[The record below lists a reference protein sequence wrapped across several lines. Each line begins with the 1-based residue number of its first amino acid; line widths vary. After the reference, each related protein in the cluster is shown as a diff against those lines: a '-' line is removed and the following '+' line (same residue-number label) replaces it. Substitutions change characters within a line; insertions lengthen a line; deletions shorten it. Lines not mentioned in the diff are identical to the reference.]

1 MSDQAIEEDVDLSA
15 FPLLRIDQIHR
26 HTTQTLIDAEAQL
39 ISDELELPFVQKL
52 LSSVQHE
59 LTSRREG
66 KQSLPPLQSTSS
78 LVTVKRLANAA
89 NINKQEQSTR
99 RAIVSSSSQSPTRR
113 SIVSTSTAAAT
124 PIRSQQ
130 HQQPSFF
137 VSNSPNNNAKSIS
150 NFRSRA
156 KLAKA
161 SLQARSNEANL
172 QELEQK
178 RLDRTR
184 EALET
189 IKDWRVER
197 EKSKI
202 RREDLLNE
210 EREQRR
216 QRWKERKEREARV
229 RDEMQVAAEKAKSKA
244 LELGRTN
251 DEAVVEAAAAA
262 AKVVDDES
270 IVFVDDES
278 SFVDDGTCC
287 TEDIDDNNTVLS
299 QNVDDDVV
307 RQGSTAVEVEAVISL
322 SLLEESTKS
331 TSGEEDEVDNQ
342 SCSSSA
348 QHETTQHLDDDPSL
362 VDREEESESSSSCS
376 YDIEED
382 KDEENEETAQ
392 KDDSVCDEILSS
404 QNTVMDE
411 DTTSDQQQ
419 STPSDNEVPSSSS
432 TSSLSISQ
440 NQHLEQKTSISYE
453 HKIPREETK
462 PTKINKFCNI
472 FSSFQDI
479 FTNNSQRQKV
489 SADVKQRDLSKSMQ
503 DQITQLTR
511 ARTLFIDIKCN
522 RQDTS
527 DSDSSLEQ
535 DEDDVEDTFDQGLF
549 YRINS
554 RRPEVASIIE
564 TAFSSAQLSAWK
576 ELPPDIDD
584 SCWNL
589 MWVWGLPKAAD
600 FDNLLV
606 FQKINRFRNTRGLTR
621 KDLLKKNIQQF
632 SNKAKDGDSFNIMPL
647 TYALPH
653 EFNSF
658 VSGYQS
664 IEKVSIGNNKSSNI
678 WIIKPV
684 GLSRGRGISLVN
696 DLSAVSY
703 SLPIVIQR
711 YIADPLCFKGFKLDL
726 RIYVL
731 VTSFN
736 PLEAF
741 IYKEGLARFGSRQYS
756 VRPESLNDHRIH
768 LTNSSLFA
776 SEDEVDRSHPAYLAG
791 SNGAGNKVAFT
802 WLWKRLEELGMDT
815 KAMWNQMLDVC
826 HKALVAAGSDIPH
839 QPNSFEI
846 FGFDLMFDQSLKCWL
861 IEVNSSP
868 SLCCDSSLDT
878 RIKGSL
884 IRDSIA
890 LVAPVAY
897 DRKTLADV
905 CKRRL
910 THRKSAATVSCK
922 DVLESDLA
930 KILKNRTPRQ
940 FGEKP
945 RRLGNFERLVPD

>member
-15 FPLLRIDQIHR
+15 FPLLRIDQISR
-26 HTTQTLIDAEAQL
+26 HTTATLVESEAQL
-39 ISDELELPFVQKL
+39 ITDELQLPFVAKL
-52 LSSVQHE
+52 LSSIQHE
-59 LTSRREG
+59 LSTRRG
-66 KQSLPPLQSTSS
+66 DNNALSPPLPSTSS
-78 LVTVKRLANAA
+78 LVKMPANA
-89 NINKQEQSTR
+89 NINKQQQSPTR
-99 RAIVSSSSQSPTRR
+99 HNVSSSSQSPTRR
-113 SIVSTSTAAAT
+113 NVVSSSSTLAT
-124 PIRSQQ
+124 PTRNRQQ
-130 HQQPSFF
+130 QQPSFF
-137 VSNSPNNNAKSIS
+137 VSSSPNNNAKSTS
-150 NFRSRA
+150 NFRQRA

-161 SLQARSNEANL
+161 ALQARSNKTNI

-178 RLDRTR
+178 RINRTR

-189 IKDWRVER
+189 MQDWRVER
-197 EKSKI
+197 EKSKK
-202 RREDLLNE
+202 RREELLNE

-216 QRWKERKEREARV
+216 QRWKERRERDARV
-229 RDEMQVAAEKAKSKA
+229 RDEMQVAAENAKSNA
-244 LELGRTN
+244 LKLGRTN

-278 SFVDDGTCC
+278 SFVDDGSCC
-287 TEDIDDNNTVLS
+287 TEDADEDDTVLNQNDDN
-299 QNVDDDVV
+299 DVV
-307 RQGSTAVEVEAVISL
+307 RQDSTIEVETLDDISL
-322 SLLEESTKS
+322 CEESTKS
-331 TSGEEDEVDNQ
+331 TSSEEDENDTQ
-342 SCSSSA
+342 SCASSVLDT
-348 QHETTQHLDDDPSL
+348 QHEMSTVEDDPS
-362 VDREEESESSSSCS
+362 VVEGDT
-376 YDIEED
+376 
-382 KDEENEETAQ
+382 TAT
-392 KDDSVCDEILSS
+392 DV
-404 QNTVMDE
+404 
-411 DTTSDQQQ
+411 DTTSDQQ
-419 STPSDNEVPSSSS
+419 STTSDNEVPSSSS
-432 TSSLSISQ
+432 STSSSISIPQ
-440 NQHLEQKTSISYE
+440 NKHLEQKTSTSYE

-503 DQITQLTR
+503 HQVTQLTR
-511 ARTLFIDIKCN
+511 SRSLFIDIKCN

-527 DSDSSLEQ
+527 DSDTSLEEE
-535 DEDDVEDTFDQGLF
+535 DEDDVADSFDQGLF

-564 TAFSSAQLSAWK
+564 TAFSSTQLSAWE
-576 ELPPDIDD
+576 ELPSDIDD

-621 KDLLKKNIQQF
+621 KDLLKKNIQQY
-632 SNKAKDGDSFNIMPL
+632 SNRSKDGDSFNIMPL

-664 IEKVSIGNNKSSNI
+664 IEKVSSGNNKTSNI

-703 SLPIVIQR
+703 SQPIVIQR
-711 YIADPLCFKGFKLDL
+711 YIAEPLCFKGFKFDL

-756 VRPESLNDHRIH
+756 VRPESLHDHRIH
-768 LTNSSLFA
+768 LTNSSLFV
-776 SEDEVDRSHPAYLAG
+776 SEEDAGVDRSHPAYLAG
-791 SNGAGNKVAFT
+791 SNGSGNKVAFT

-815 KAMWNQMLDVC
+815 KAMWYQMVDVC
-826 HKALVAAGSDIPH
+826 HKALVAAASDIPY

-868 SLCCDSSLDT
+868 SLGCDSTLDT

-884 IRDSIA
+884 IRESIS
-890 LVAPVAY
+890 LVAPPAY
-897 DRKTLADV
+897 DRKELADI

-910 THRKSAATVSCK
+910 THRKSASTVSCK

-940 FGEKP
+940 FGET
-945 RRLGNFERLVPD
+945 RRLGNFEQLVPD